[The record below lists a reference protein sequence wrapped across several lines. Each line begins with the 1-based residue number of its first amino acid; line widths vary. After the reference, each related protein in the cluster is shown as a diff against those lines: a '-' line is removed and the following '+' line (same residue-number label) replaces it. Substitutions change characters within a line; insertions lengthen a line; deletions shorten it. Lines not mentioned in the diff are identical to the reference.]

1 MWIILL
7 KYIKRQQ
14 EMHCK
19 YKGKRTEKTYH
30 ADTGQR
36 KVGAV
41 ILISIKVKSE
51 QKLLPDLENF
61 VS

>member
-1 MWIILL
+1 
-7 KYIKRQQ
+7 
-14 EMHCK
+14 MHCK

-30 ADTGQR
+30 AGTGQR

-51 QKLLPDLENF
+51 QKLLPDIENF
-61 VS
+61 MS